1 MTYRGEDVEI
11 PTSVIVGKDDLN
23 RNFEIIDGCIIDRCE
38 ALVETCRE
46 KVRDID
52 FDCISGIQDILA
64 LLRD

>member
-1 MTYRGEDVEI
+1 MSSEDVEI